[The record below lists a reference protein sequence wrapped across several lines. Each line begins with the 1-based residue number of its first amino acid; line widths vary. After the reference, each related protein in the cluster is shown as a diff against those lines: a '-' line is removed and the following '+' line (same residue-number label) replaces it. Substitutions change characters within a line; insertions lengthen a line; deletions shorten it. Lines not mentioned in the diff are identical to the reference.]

1 MCGINGILGIKDTA
15 LAKQKV
21 LAMNST
27 MKHRGPDDEGV
38 FVDENIVLGHRR
50 LSILDLSAA
59 GHQPMQSNDGRFQIV
74 YNGELYNYKE
84 LKFELKR
91 VVSGSGEQAYFF
103 QTDTDTEVIIAAFA
117 RWGEDCVNHF
127 NGMYAFAIWDDQKK
141 ELCVARD
148 RLGIKPL
155 YYIYSNNVLAFS
167 SEIRSL
173 LASELIPKKLDE
185 NSLVDYLRYQTVHA
199 PNTIVKGVKM
209 LMPGHY
215 LKANTEKVTIHSY
228 WDLKKNISN
237 ASKDKSYKEV
247 CKDVNQLLT
256 KAVERRLI
264 ADVPF
269 GAFLSGGIDSSAIVG
284 LMSKV
289 STEKVKTFSVTFD
302 ESEFSEAK
310 YAQLIAKKF
319 NTDHH
324 EIKLSPSDF
333 LKELPNA
340 LKAMDHPSGD
350 GPNTYIVS
358 KATKAAGITMAL
370 SGLGGDELFAGY
382 DVFKRTLALN
392 RKSWLNVVPKFI
404 RGIAG
409 TILTKL
415 KPGIASE
422 KIAALL
428 KQDSIN
434 FKTFYPLSR
443 QVLLDKEILSIL
455 DKKELAG
462 NRVTEIIED
471 TASNVTLSATT
482 GMSSRAESRDEG
494 QHSTITKTSIA
505 EISTYMQNVL
515 LGDADQMS
523 MAVAL
528 EVRVPFIDYT
538 LVEYVL
544 GLPDK
549 YKSTSSPKKLLI
561 DSLGDLLPPE
571 IVNRPKMG
579 FTFPWKNWMKNELK
593 DFCEQKMIV
602 LSKRKLFNEQGVM
615 RLWKEF
621 LNDNPKYTWSRIWY
635 LVVLENWLQE
645 NNIED

>member
-1 MCGINGILGIKDTA
+1 MCGINGILGLSDTS

-21 LAMNST
+21 QAMNT
-27 MKHRGPDDEGV
+27 AMKHRGPDDDGLFAEG
-38 FVDENIVLGHRR
+38 EIVLGHRR
-50 LSILDLSAA
+50 LSIIDLSSA
-59 GHQPMQSNDGRFQIV
+59 GHQPMHSHDGRFKIV

-84 LKFELKR
+84 LRFELKR

-103 QTDTDTEVIIAAFA
+103 QTNTDTEVIIAAYA
-117 RWGEDCVNHF
+117 RWGEACVNHF
-127 NGMYAFAIWDDQKK
+127 NGMFAFAIWDDLKK
-141 ELCVARD
+141 ELFIARD

-155 YYIYSNNVLAFS
+155 YYLYTNNVLAFS

-185 NSLVDYLRYQTVHA
+185 NNLVDYLRYQIVHA

-209 LMPGHY
+209 LMPGHCI
-215 LKANTEKVTIHSY
+215 KAVNDKITLYNY
-228 WDLKKNISN
+228 WNITKNISN
-237 ASKDKSYKEV
+237 ASDGKSYTEV
-247 CKDVNQLLT
+247 CKDVNSLLT

-302 ESEFSEAK
+302 ESEFSESK

-324 EIKLSPSDF
+324 EIKLNPSDF

-340 LKAMDHPSGD
+340 LNAMDHPSGD

-358 KATKAAGITMAL
+358 KATKEAGITMAL

-382 DVFKRTLALN
+382 DVFKRSLELN
-392 RKSWLNVVPKFI
+392 KKAWLNAVPRFM
-404 RGIAG
+404 RGAG
-409 TILTKL
+409 GSLLTKA

-422 KIAALL
+422 KIAELL
-428 KQDSIN
+428 KQESIN
-434 FKTFYPLSR
+434 LKSFYPLSR
-443 QVLLDKEILSIL
+443 QVLMDTDLSGIINH
-455 DKKELAG
+455 KELAH
-462 NRVTEIIED
+462 NRVSEIIDE
-471 TASNVTLSATT
+471 VTI
-482 GMSSRAESRDEG
+482 SSVKSKIS
-494 QHSTITKTSIA
+494 QVSIA

-523 MAVAL
+523 MALAL
-528 EVRVPFIDYT
+528 EIRVPFVDYT

-544 GLPDK
+544 GVPDK
-549 YKSTSSPKKLLI
+549 YKNPTTPKKLLI
-561 DSLGDLLPPE
+561 DSLGDLLPSE

-579 FTFPWKNWMKNELK
+579 FTFPWKEWMKGELK
-593 DFCEQKMIV
+593 DFCFQKIIS
-602 LSKRKLFNEQGVM
+602 LSKRNLFNEKGVLK
-615 RLWKEF
+615 LWSDF
-621 LNDNPKYTWSRIWY
+621 LSDNPKVTWSRIWY

-645 NNIED
+645 NKIED